1 MTDKLFDNFVRDRL
15 ENYPSPIPEG
25 LWEKIADEKN
35 KRPKAFW
42 WQNNGGWY
50 AGMGVIALMSGAY
63 FLLNNL
69 KEKNIDFNSTIHNVH
84 VISGT
89 ATELKKAAN
98 QANTANTNTV
108 HLRDSFNQ
116 TEMANTA
123 SQQQLL
129 TKNNSYSKESS
140 TADFGFSKNKKFIS
154 SLLSRSK
161 NNEGF
166 NQNTSTLNNEDAF
179 ILPDKKTLNSQYF
192 SSNSLAL
199 YNSNSLHQP
208 PLNLKNILG
217 LGNDCPS
224 ANGFKPNTVYV
235 ETYLSPDY
243 SFKLL
248 QSKGVSSAYLQKKD
262 STEHMG
268 IGFSAGVRLAKKM
281 GDHVLLKAGIQYSQI
296 DEKFAQRLVNES
308 QTTTVI
314 VTRTIVR
321 AQGDTTIRDTTSVTQ
336 TGYKITKSN
345 NHYKNVDIPIS
356 IGYEFGDPESKWKI
370 GVNGGIIFNVASWF
384 NGVTLDTA
392 YNIISA
398 DSKGSSGFYKT
409 KVGLS
414 FMGSVSIINNISPT
428 LDVFAEPYFR
438 YVNYTTNSSA
448 GFSQKFNTLGIQLG
462 LRMKISGRQHL

>member
-1 MTDKLFDNFVRDRL
+1 MTDKPFDNFVRDKL

-25 LWEKIADEKN
+25 LWEKIANEKT

-42 WQNNGGWY
+42 WQHNGGWY
-50 AGMGVIALMSGAY
+50 AGMGIIALFSGAY
-63 FLLNNL
+63 FILTNL
-69 KEKNIDFNSTIHNVH
+69 KEKNIEFNSTLSTQIPVK
-84 VISGT
+84 SGT
-89 ATELKKAAN
+89 AAELKKAAN
-98 QANTANTNTV
+98 QTNTI
-108 HLRDSFNQ
+108 HLKDSI
-116 TEMANTA
+116 TEEENLNSAS
-123 SQQQLL
+123 SQQVINK
-129 TKNNSYSKESS
+129 TNSYAKEAS
-140 TADFGFSKNKKFIS
+140 TAEFGFSKNKKFIS

-161 NNEGF
+161 NNEGT
-166 NQNTSTLNNEDAF
+166 NQNTTGLNNEEAF
-179 ILPDKKTLNSQYF
+179 ALPVKNTVNSQYF

-199 YNSNSLHQP
+199 YNSNTMHQP

-224 ANGFKPNTVYV
+224 ANGYKPNTVYV

-248 QSKGVSSAYLQKKD
+248 QSKGVSNAYLQKKD

-268 IGFSAGVRLAKKM
+268 VGFSAGVRLAKKM

-296 DEKFAQRLVNES
+296 DEKFAQRLINES

-336 TGYKITKSN
+336 TGYKVTKSN

-370 GVNGGIIFNVASWF
+370 GVNGGVIFNVASWF

-428 LDVFAEPYFR
+428 LDIFAEPYFR
-438 YVNYTTNSSA
+438 YGNYTTNSSA

>member
-1 MTDKLFDNFVRDRL
+1 MTDKLFDNFVRDKL

-25 LWEKIADEKN
+25 LWEKIANEKT

-42 WQNNGGWY
+42 WENNGGWY
-50 AGMGVIALMSGAY
+50 AGMGIIALFSGVY
-63 FLLNNL
+63 FILNNL
-69 KEKNIDFNSTIHNVH
+69 KEKNIEFNSTLPNTVP

-89 ATELKKAAN
+89 ATELKKTAN
-98 QANTANTNTV
+98 QAKTI

-116 TEMANTA
+116 AEMANTA
-123 SQQQLL
+123 SSLQAIS
-129 TKNNSYSKESS
+129 KNNSDTKEAS
-140 TADFGFSKNKKFIS
+140 TAEFGFSKNKKFIS

-161 NNEGF
+161 NNEGA
-166 NQNTSTLNNEDAF
+166 NQITTGLNNEEAF
-179 ILPDKKTLNSQYF
+179 ALPVKNKVESQYF

-199 YNSNSLHQP
+199 YNSNTLHQP

-224 ANGFKPNTVYV
+224 ANGYKPNTVYV

-248 QSKGVSSAYLQKKD
+248 QSKGVSNAYLQKKD

-268 IGFSAGVRLAKKM
+268 VGFSAGVRLAKKM

-336 TGYKITKSN
+336 TGYKVTKSN

-370 GVNGGIIFNVASWF
+370 GLNGGVIFNVASWF

-414 FMGSVSIINNISPT
+414 FTGSVSIINNISPT
-428 LDVFAEPYFR
+428 LDIFAEPYFR
-438 YVNYTTNSSA
+438 YGNYTTNSSA
-448 GFSQKFNTLGIQLG
+448 GFSQKFNTVGIQLG